1 MSLPVAEEET
11 TFCNMISSQL
21 FSDTIYNNLVTAYDF
36 GKMLYQSFFDERLK
50 PDSKVGI
57 FSPLK
62 RAILKLCKSAN
73 KGININYKDK
83 VAILKEENT
92 FL

>member
-36 GKMLYQSFFDERLK
+36 GKMLYQSFVDERLK
-50 PDSKVGI
+50 QDSKVGI
-57 FSPLK
+57 FSPFK
-62 RAILKLCKSAN
+62 KAMLKLCKSAN